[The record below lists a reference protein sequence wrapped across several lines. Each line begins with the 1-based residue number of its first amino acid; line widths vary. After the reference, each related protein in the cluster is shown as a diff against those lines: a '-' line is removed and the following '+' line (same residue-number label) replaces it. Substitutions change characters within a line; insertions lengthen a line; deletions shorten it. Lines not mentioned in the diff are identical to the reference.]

1 MGKARILILGGT
13 TEARALAAVLAARAD
28 LDVVL
33 SLAGRTADPAPQPVP
48 VRSGGFG
55 GAEGLARYVSD
66 EAIDLVI
73 DATHPFAARI
83 SANAAQAAAQCDVT
97 AFALRRPAWT
107 AVEGDDWLSVHS
119 VSQAVAALGAAP
131 LRIFLATG
139 RQEAHQAN
147 AAPQHHYW
155 VRSVDPVEPPLTVPH
170 VSYIHSRGPFRLADE
185 LDVLQ
190 RHGIEVVVAKNSGG
204 DATYAK
210 IEAARHLGIKVIMIE
225 RTDTAGLPVVETVD
239 AALNRID
246 HFVSSLMKR
255 GV

>member
-13 TEARALAAVLAARAD
+13 TEARALATALVSRAD
-28 LDVVL
+28 LEVIL
-33 SLAGRTADPAPQPVP
+33 SLAGRTADPAPQSVP

-66 EAIDLVI
+66 EEIDLLI

-83 SANAAQAAAQCDVT
+83 SANAAAAAAQCHVS
-97 AFALRRPAWT
+97 AFALRRPAWVP
-107 AVEGDDWLSVHS
+107 VEGDDWLSVHS
-119 VSQAVAALGAAP
+119 VSQAIAALGDAP
-131 LRIFLATG
+131 LRVFLATG

-155 VRSVDPVEPPLTVPH
+155 VRSVDPVEPPLTVPD
-170 VSYIHSRGPFRLADE
+170 VSYIHSRGPFRLEDE
-185 LDVLQ
+185 LEVLRRYQ
-190 RHGIEVVVAKNSGG
+190 IEVVVAKNSGG
-204 DATYAK
+204 DATYGK
-210 IEAARHLGIKVIMIE
+210 IEAARQRGIKVIMVE
-225 RTDTAGLPVVETVD
+225 RAETAGLPVVETVD
-239 AALNRID
+239 AALDRID

>member
-1 MGKARILILGGT
+1 MAT
-13 TEARALAAVLAARAD
+13 ALASRAD
-28 LDVVL
+28 FEVVL

-55 GAEGLARYVSD
+55 GAEGLARYVGD
-66 EAIDLVI
+66 EKIDLVV

-83 SANAAQAAAQCDVT
+83 SANAAAAAAQCHVS
-97 AFALRRPAWT
+97 AFALRRPAWVP
-107 AVEGDDWLSVHS
+107 VEGDDWLSVHS
-119 VSQAVAALGAAP
+119 VSQAIAAVGDAP
-131 LRIFLATG
+131 LRVFLATG

-155 VRSVDPVEPPLTVPH
+155 VRSVDPVEPPLTVPD

-185 LDVLQ
+185 LDMLRQ
-190 RHGIEVVVAKNSGG
+190 HQIEVVVAKNSGG
-204 DATYAK
+204 DATYGK
-210 IEAARHLGIKVIMIE
+210 IEAARQLSVKVIMVE
-225 RTDTAGLPVVETVD
+225 RAEAAGLPVVETVE
-239 AALNRID
+239 AALGRID

>member
-13 TEARALAAVLAARAD
+13 TEARALAAALASRAD
-28 LDVVL
+28 IEVVL

-66 EAIDLVI
+66 EEIDLLI

-83 SANAAQAAAQCDVT
+83 SANAAAAAAECHVS
-97 AFALRRPAWT
+97 AFALRRPAWVP
-107 AVEGDDWLSVHS
+107 VEGDDWLSVHS
-119 VSQAVAALGAAP
+119 VSQAIAALGDAP
-131 LRIFLATG
+131 LRVFLATG

-155 VRSVDPVEPPLTVPH
+155 VRSVDPVEPPLAVPY
-170 VSYIHSRGPFRLADE
+170 VNYIHGRGPFRLADE
-185 LDVLQ
+185 LDMLRQ
-190 RHGIEVVVAKNSGG
+190 HQIEVVVAKNSGG
-204 DATYAK
+204 DATYGK
-210 IEAARHLGIKVIMIE
+210 IEAARQLDIKVIMVE
-225 RTDTAGLPVVETVD
+225 RAEAAGLPVVETVD
-239 AALNRID
+239 AALGRID
-246 HFVSSLMKR
+246 HFASSLMKR

>member
-13 TEARALAAVLAARAD
+13 TEARALATALASRAD
-28 LDVVL
+28 FEVIL
-33 SLAGRTADPAPQPVP
+33 SFAGRTADPAPQPVP

-66 EAIDLVI
+66 KEIDLLV

-83 SANAAQAAAQCDVT
+83 SANAAAAAAQCHVF
-97 AFALRRPAWT
+97 AFALRRPAWVP
-107 AVEGDDWLSVHS
+107 VEGDDWLSVHS
-119 VSQAVAALGAAP
+119 VSQAIATLGAKP
-131 LRIFLATG
+131 LRVFLATG

-155 VRSVDPVEPPLTVPH
+155 IRSVDPVEPPLTVPH

-185 LDVLQ
+185 LDMLRQ
-190 RHGIEVVVAKNSGG
+190 HQIEVVVAKNSGG
-204 DATYAK
+204 DATYGK

-225 RTDTAGLPVVETVD
+225 RAETAGLPVVETVD
-239 AALNRID
+239 AALDRID
-246 HFVSSLMKR
+246 HFVSSLMNR

>member
-1 MGKARILILGGT
+1 MGKVRILILGGT
-13 TEARALAAVLAARAD
+13 TEARALAAALAPRTD
-28 LDVVL
+28 LDIVL

-66 EAIDLVI
+66 EKIDLVI

-83 SANAAQAAAQCDVT
+83 SANAAQAAAQCAVT
-97 AFALRRPAWT
+97 AFALRRPAWVP
-107 AVEGDDWLSVHS
+107 VEGDDWLSVHS
-119 VSQAVAALGAAP
+119 VSQAIAALGDVP
-131 LRIFLATG
+131 LRVFLATG
-139 RQEAHQAN
+139 RQEAHYAN

-155 VRSVDPVEPPLTVPH
+155 VRSVDPVEPPLTVPD
-170 VSYIHSRGPFRLADE
+170 VSYIHSPGPFRLEDE
-185 LDVLQ
+185 LEMLQ

-204 DATYAK
+204 DATYGK
-210 IEAARHLGIKVIMIE
+210 IEAARRLGIKVIMVE
-225 RTDTAGLPVVETVD
+225 RAETAGLPVVETVD
-239 AALNRID
+239 AALDRID

>member
-13 TEARALAAVLAARAD
+13 TEARALATALASRTD
-28 LDVVL
+28 LDIVL

-55 GAEGLARYVSD
+55 GVEGLTRYLRD
-66 EAIDLVI
+66 QAINLVI

-83 SANAAQAAAQCDVT
+83 SANAAQAAEQCAVS
-97 AFALRRPAWT
+97 AFALRRPAWMP
-107 AVEGDDWLSVHS
+107 VEGDNWLSVHS
-119 VSQAVAALGAAP
+119 VSQAIAALGAAP
-131 LRIFLATG
+131 LRVFLATG

-155 VRSVDPVEPPLTVPH
+155 VRSVDPVEPPLSVPY
-170 VSYIHSRGPFRLADE
+170 VSYIHGRGPFRLADE
-185 LDVLQ
+185 LDMLQ

-204 DATYAK
+204 DATYGK
-210 IEAARHLGIKVIMIE
+210 IEAARRFGIKVIMVE
-225 RTDTAGLPVVETVD
+225 RAETAGLPVVETVD
-239 AALNRID
+239 AALGHVD
-246 HFVSSLMKR
+246 HVVSSLMKR

>member
-1 MGKARILILGGT
+1 MAVSLAT
-13 TEARALAAVLAARAD
+13 RAE

-55 GAEGLARYVSD
+55 GVDGLIRYLRD
-66 EAIDLVI
+66 EAIDLLI

-83 SANAAQAAAQCDVT
+83 SANAARAADQCDAT
-97 AFALRRPAWT
+97 AFALRRSAWVP
-107 AVEGDDWLSVHS
+107 VECDDWLPVHS
-119 VSQAVAALGAAP
+119 VSQAIAALGAAP
-131 LRIFLATG
+131 LRVFLATG
-139 RQEAHQAN
+139 RREAHQAN

-185 LDVLQ
+185 LDMLQ
-190 RHGIEVVVAKNSGG
+190 HHRIEVVVAKNSGG
-204 DATYAK
+204 DATYGK
-210 IEAARHLGIKVIMIE
+210 IEAARQLGIKVIMVE
-225 RTDTAGLPVVETVD
+225 RAETAGLPVVETVE
-239 AALNRID
+239 AALDRID
-246 HFVSSLMKR
+246 HFVSSLMNR